1 MGRDKPVKEPILSI
15 TVPCFNEARSLRLL
29 LERFAMAIGDRPV
42 EVLLVDN
49 GSTDE
54 TAAVLAA
61 ELGQPRFRFAR
72 SVNVESNIGYGHGIM
87 TGLREARGTWLAFTH
102 ADMQCD
108 PADVIRAFD
117 CLQNQPTPEAML
129 VKGRRLGRPWPDRM
143 LTIGMQ
149 IVATTLLRTVLT
161 DINAQPKVF
170 HRHLLSKLTTPPVD
184 FNLDVYVLY
193 AAKRAGLQIL
203 TVPVTFGPRHYGVS
217 KWAFSLP
224 SKIRHI
230 NSSLAFLC
238 RLGCSRDST
247 PGA

>member
-1 MGRDKPVKEPILSI
+1 MGQDKLVKEPILSVI
-15 TVPCFNEARSLRLL
+15 VPCFNEARSLRSL
-29 LERFAMAIGDRPV
+29 LERFSMAIGDRSV
-42 EVLLVDN
+42 ELLLVDN

-54 TAAVLAA
+54 TAAVLA
-61 ELGQPRFRFAR
+61 EQLGQPRFRFAR
-72 SVNVESNIGYGHGIM
+72 SVKVERNIGYGHGIM
-87 TGLREARGTWLAFTH
+87 RGLREARGTWLAFTH

-108 PADVIRAFD
+108 PADVIRGFD
-117 CLQNQPTPEAML
+117 CLQSQPNPEGIL

-149 IVATTLLRTVLT
+149 IAATALLRTVLT

-170 HRHLLSKLTTPPVD
+170 HRRLLSKLTTPPVD
-184 FNLDVYVLY
+184 FNLDAYVLY
-193 AAKRAGLQIL
+193 AAKRAGLRIL

-230 NSSLAFLC
+230 NYSFAFLC
-238 RLGCSRDST
+238 RLGFSRDST
-247 PGA
+247 SGT